1 MVQKLKNRS
10 CRPEE
15 AQAAAAADAEA
26 AAAAAIELEK
36 QVARTV
42 IQPALQRWYVR
53 GYVNVN
59 VIIPDLQRE
68 SNLKLVAKNP
78 EWQTRKGSRN
88 GYVMVTTFITGTLK
102 PIIIVLDYSGEFA
115 TGGLTYHQLHR
126 QIRQTLDLAD
136 TVSLR
141 MCPHRPWYRHIQNSC
156 SVPECMALPDTDAQ
170 CRHLL
175 GTTLLYFPYVHLA

>member
-42 IQPALQRWYVR
+42 IQPALQRWYIR
-53 GYVNVN
+53 GYANVN
-59 VIIPDLQRE
+59 VIIPGLQRE
-68 SNLKLVAKNP
+68 SNLKLVAKIP

-141 MCPHRPWYRHIQNSC
+141 ICPHRPWYRHIQNSC
-156 SVPECMALPDTDAQ
+156 SVPECMALPETDAQ